1 MFIEIEK
8 TPEEM
13 ASEILTEVPSKYQK
27 SVGFWCWDYALAIAK
42 GGLNAIYDKLKYICT
57 MGDINNFEY
66 DDLVKFVLQRRGI
79 VANKATYATGSLT
92 AKGNGTINV
101 GDLFQTEAGLQFKA
115 IETKEIVESGTF
127 AIQCVTAGADGNV
140 PANTIVVIPVSIAGI
155 SSVTNANATTGGYDK
170 ETKESIIE
178 RYLEDLRQPITSNN
192 KYHYKKWAKE
202 VAGVGDA
209 KIKPLWDGDNTVKV
223 VIINSENNVANSTL
237 VNAVQK
243 YIDPFGFQVTN
254 GTLTG
259 YVQNYSNE
267 YVSTGETIYSDFDL
281 KTVLATADAGTWT
294 YNSTKKYGWG
304 HGNGEADIG
313 AYVTV
318 ASADAKNINVSVEI
332 ILKTGADI
340 DEVKANIA
348 EQINE
353 YLQSTVF
360 SDSYVSYAKL
370 GSYILRADG
379 VLDYDESSF
388 TINGAKD
395 NVALIDSD
403 ASVEIAVLKNLTV
416 TTGE

>member
-1 MFIEIEK
+1 MGRGQ
-8 TPEEM
+8 
-13 ASEILTEVPSKYQK
+13 YRQ
-27 SVGFWCWDYALAIAK
+27 
-42 GGLNAIYDKLKYICT
+42 GG
-57 MGDINNFEY
+57 E
-66 DDLVKFVLQRRGI
+66 
-79 VANKATYATGSLT
+79 
-92 AKGNGTINV
+92 
-101 GDLFQTEAGLQFKA
+101 
-115 IETKEIVESGTF
+115 
-127 AIQCVTAGADGNV
+127 
-140 PANTIVVIPVSIAGI
+140 
-155 SSVTNANATTGGYDK
+155 
-170 ETKESIIE
+170 
-178 RYLEDLRQPITSNN
+178 
-192 KYHYKKWAKE
+192 
-202 VAGVGDA
+202 
-209 KIKPLWDGDNTVKV
+209 
-223 VIINSENNVANSTL
+223 
-237 VNAVQK
+237 

-259 YVQNYSNE
+259 YVQNYSNG

-281 KTVLATADAGTWT
+281 KTVLATADAETWT

-360 SDSYVSYAKL
+360 ADSYVSYAKL

-403 ASVEIAVLKNLTV
+403 ASVEIAVLNNLTV

>member
-66 DDLVKFVLQRRGI
+66 DDLVNFVYQRRGI
-79 VANKATYATGSLT
+79 VANVATYATGSLT
-92 AKGNGTINV
+92 ATGNGTITT
-101 GDLFQTEAGLQFKA
+101 GDLFQTESGLKFEA
-115 IETKEIVESGTF
+115 SETKTISGSGTF
-127 AIQCVTAGADGNV
+127 AIRCVEAGAVGNV
-140 PANTIVVIPVSIAGI
+140 PVNSIIVIPVSIAGI

-360 SDSYVSYAKL
+360 ADSYVSYAKL